1 MNLFRKQLLH
11 TPVFTA
17 LLVLLL
23 AIATA
28 FCAIGFT
35 ALSGAKV
42 QLNQVDSQY
51 TTIAVPREDMP
62 WTGLLGE
69 EGQLQPLAQQ
79 KKHKYPGI
87 LADDCRGF
95 LTAHV
100 SGCDSLSS
108 YERNNY
114 STSDFDTYGNSMA
127 VLAVRCTSVTE
138 SDSPIEQAIF
148 NDKDEIVDWET
159 VVHRSYRAIFTL
171 ETMVCRLSAYDIL
184 PEITEIT
191 FGSSL
196 FTADGQVPFE
206 EGKTYLLFGT
216 YKGTIAE
223 QNIYPEEG
231 EAMWNF
237 PYPGEHRLEVDGHR
251 DNGTSHGGFDGGN
264 LLFSWQEVREGENVH
279 LCLTEDSFPFC
290 VEYTGDLQDFL
301 NSSAGSVWK
310 DEIIPMCE
318 INYESAGVI
327 LTDNVN
333 SLLLFNTGEASIL
346 EGRSFEAAE
355 YAEGGAVCLISASYA
370 LKNNLSVG
378 DTVNLDLYQAELG
391 YRDNPTSRFSGKM
404 EPVLVQSPCKPDN
417 RIGVQKDYRI
427 VGIYT
432 APEFSYGLHSFQAD
446 TIFVPK
452 ASVPG
457 ASSYENITNP
467 LLYSVILKNGGEA
480 EFEAYLESLG
490 YGGAFAYFNQDYN
503 ALADTM
509 AVIFANAMRLFIIG
523 CSVFLLAVAVFL
535 FLNLRRMGDAA
546 RGMRLLGIKAK
557 AVWLEQ
563 FQTMAIL
570 IFVSVLLGA
579 GLGAALYGVVTAQ
592 VLSEAVA
599 MRPMALLTCVG
610 IQTAVLLLTAAVCTR
625 VVTKR
630 GLMQSGKRRKG
641 L

>member
-1 MNLFRKQLLH
+1 MNLFRKQLLR

-17 LLVLLL
+17 LLALLL

-35 ALSGAKV
+35 AWSGAKS
-42 QLNQVDSQY
+42 QLNQVNSQY
-51 TTIAVPREDMP
+51 TTIAVPRGDVFWM
-62 WTGLLGE
+62 GLLYE
-69 EGQLQPLAQQ
+69 EGQVQPLAQQ
-79 KKHKYPGI
+79 TRQNYPGL

-100 SGCDSLSS
+100 SGCDSLSA

-114 STSDFDTYGNSMA
+114 SSSDFDTYGNSMA
-127 VLAVRCTSVTE
+127 VIAVRCASVTE
-138 SDSPIEQAIF
+138 TDMPIEQAIF

-159 VVHRSYRAIFTL
+159 LVQRGYYVSFTL
-171 ETMVCRLSAYDIL
+171 ETVVCRLPAYDIL
-184 PEITEIT
+184 PEAAEIIM
-191 FGSSL
+191 GSSL
-196 FTADGQVPFE
+196 FTSDGQIPFE
-206 EGKTYLLFGT
+206 EGRTYLLFGT
-216 YKGTIAE
+216 YEGPYAV
-223 QNIYPEEG
+223 QNPYPEEG
-231 EAMWNF
+231 EAMWDF
-237 PYPGEHRLEVDGHR
+237 PNPGEHRFAVDGQR
-251 DNGTSHGGFDGGN
+251 DNGTSRGGFGNGN
-264 LLFSWQEVREGENVH
+264 LLFSWQEIREGENRY
-279 LCLTEDSFPFC
+279 LCLTEDSFPFYA
-290 VEYTGDLQDFL
+290 EYTGELQDFL
-301 NSSAGSVWK
+301 NSGAGAVWK
-310 DEIIPMCE
+310 DQIIPMCG

-333 SLLLFNTGEASIL
+333 SLLLFNAGEASIL
-346 EGRSFEAAE
+346 EGRSFEASD
-355 YAEGGAVCLISASYA
+355 YADGEAVCLVSASYA

-391 YRDNPTSRFSGKM
+391 YRDNPTGSFSVKM

-457 ASSYENITNP
+457 ASAYEDITNP
-467 LLYSVILKNGGEA
+467 LLYSIILKNGGEA
-480 EFEAYLESLG
+480 EFEAYMESLDF
-490 YGGAFAYFNQDYN
+490 GGAFAYFDQEYN

-509 AVIFANAMRLFIIG
+509 SVIYANALRLLFIG
-523 CSVFLLAVAVFL
+523 CSVFLLAVALFL
-535 FLNLRRMGDAA
+535 FLNLRRMGAAA

-557 AVWLEQ
+557 AVWAEQ
-563 FQTMAIL
+563 FQTIAIL

-592 VLSEAVA
+592 VLSEAIA
-599 MRPMALLTCVG
+599 LRPLALLICVCL
-610 IQTAVLLLTAAVCTR
+610 QTAVLLLAAAVCAR
-625 VVTKR
+625 LVAKR

>member
-11 TPVFTA
+11 TPVFTT

-35 ALSGAKV
+35 ALSGAKA

-51 TTIAVPREDMP
+51 TTIAVPSGDIF
-62 WTGLLGE
+62 WTGLLYE
-69 EGQLQPLAQQ
+69 EGKPQPLAQQ
-79 KKHKYPGI
+79 TKQSYPGL

-95 LTAHV
+95 LAAHV
-100 SGCDSLSS
+100 SGCDSLSA

-114 STSDFDTYGNSMA
+114 STSDFDAYGNSMA
-127 VLAVRCTSVTE
+127 VIAVRCVSVTE
-138 SDSPIEQAIF
+138 RDRPLEQAIF
-148 NDKDEIVDWET
+148 NDKDEIVGWET
-159 VVHRSYRAIFTL
+159 LVQRSYYASFTL
-171 ETMVCRLSAYDIL
+171 ETMVCRLPAYDIL
-184 PEITEIT
+184 PEITEIS

-196 FTADGQVPFE
+196 FTADGQVPFG

-216 YKGTIAE
+216 YEGTMVE

-237 PYPGEHRLEVDGHR
+237 PYPGEHRIAVDGKG
-251 DNGTSHGGFDGGN
+251 DSGTSRSVFSDGN

-279 LCLTEDSFPFC
+279 FCLTEDSFPFYA
-290 VEYTGDLQDFL
+290 EYTGDLQEFL
-301 NSSAGSVWK
+301 DSDAGAVWK
-310 DEIIPMCE
+310 DQIIPMCE

-355 YAEGGAVCLISASYA
+355 YAVGEAVCLISASYA

-391 YRDNPTSRFSGKM
+391 YRNNFTSRFSGEM

-417 RIGVQKDYRI
+417 RIGVQKGYRI

-490 YGGAFAYFNQDYN
+490 YGGAFAYFNQDFN

-557 AVWLEQ
+557 AVWIEQ
-563 FQTMAIL
+563 FQTIAIL
-570 IFVSVLLGA
+570 VFVSVLLGA
-579 GLGAALYGVVTAQ
+579 GLSAALYGVVTAQ

-599 MRPMALLTCVG
+599 LCPLALLTCVG
-610 IQTAVLLLTAAVCTR
+610 IQTAVLLLTAAVCIR

-630 GLMQSGKRRKG
+630 GLMQSGKRGKG

>member
-17 LLVLLL
+17 LLALLL

-35 ALSGAKV
+35 ALSGAKA

-51 TTIAVPREDMP
+51 TTIAVPRGDILWE
-62 WTGLLGE
+62 GLLYE
-69 EGQLQPLAQQ
+69 EGQIRPLAQQ
-79 KKHKYPGI
+79 TKQSYSGL

-100 SGCDSLSS
+100 SGCDSLSA

-114 STSDFDTYGNSMA
+114 SSPDFDTYGNSMA
-127 VLAVRCTSVTE
+127 VIAVRCTSVTE
-138 SDSPIEQAIF
+138 RNSPLEQAIF
-148 NDKDEIVDWET
+148 NDKAEIVDYET
-159 VVHRSYRAIFTL
+159 LVHRSYRAIFTL
-171 ETMVCRLSAYDIL
+171 ETMVCCLPAYDIL
-184 PEITEIT
+184 PEITEIS

-216 YKGTIAE
+216 YEGTMVE

-237 PYPGEHRLEVDGHR
+237 PYPGEHRFVVDGRR

-279 LCLTEDSFPFC
+279 LCLTEDSFPFYA
-290 VEYTGDLQDFL
+290 EYTGDLQDFL
-301 NSSAGSVWK
+301 NSSAGVVWK
-310 DEIIPMCE
+310 DQIIPMCE

-391 YRDNPTSRFSGKM
+391 YRDNPTNSLSGKM

-557 AVWLEQ
+557 AVWIEQ

-599 MRPMALLTCVG
+599 LRPMALLTCVG